1 MKKSDIYFII
11 FAIIFIAGSTIK
23 AWASNG
29 TGLPAN
35 LFEYGFAGAG
45 YLILGYF
52 CYRLLNMVKEQAE
65 DYKILITN
73 NTRAMEELK
82 SAIEGKLLGK

>member
-1 MKKSDIYFII
+1 MNKKDAYAIL
-11 FAIIFIAGSTIK
+11 FAIIFIVVGTLK
-23 AWASNG
+23 AWASSG
-29 TGLPAN
+29 TGLPSN
-35 LFEYGFAGAG
+35 IFEYGFAGAG

-73 NTRAMEELK
+73 NTKAMEELK
-82 SAIEGKLLGK
+82 SAIEARINGK